1 MTAPRV
7 VVVHR
12 LSEYDELLRRHGTRG
27 QAEFFL
33 GSRGRSLAPVAEA
46 HAVLVDA
53 LAAVHAAIPRD
64 WRRGSVERAELARFP
79 FEPDDRLVVVGQDGL
94 VANVAKY
101 VDGQPV
107 LGVDPGLSGNLGVL
121 TRHGLGEVPALL
133 PALGSVP
140 VESRTMVEARIDD
153 GQELVALN
161 EVYVGHASH
170 QTARYRIET
179 GAGSERQAS
188 SGLVVA
194 TGTGATGW
202 CRSAWLER
210 RSPLELPR
218 PTDPTLGYFV
228 REAWPS
234 PATGTTYTEGLVEVG
249 CAVTLTVESDRLVVF
264 GDGLESDCLVAT
276 WGQTITV
283 ARAQRLLRLV

>member
-1 MTAPRV
+1 MTSPRV

-12 LSEYDELLRRHGTRG
+12 RSEYNELIRRHGTRG

-33 GSRGRSLAPVAEA
+33 GTRGRSIAAVAQA
-46 HAVLVDA
+46 HAVLDDA

-79 FEPDDRLVVVGQDGL
+79 FEPDDRVVVVGQDGL

-101 VDGQPV
+101 LDGQPV
-107 LGVDPGLSGNLGVL
+107 LGVDPGVSGNLGVL
-121 TRHGLGEVPALL
+121 TRHALGEVPALL

-140 VESRTMVEARIDD
+140 TEARTMVEARIDD
-153 GQELVALN
+153 GQTLAALN

-170 QTARYRIET
+170 QTARYRLDT

-188 SGLVVA
+188 SGLIVA
-194 TGTGATGW
+194 TGTGASGW

-210 RSPLELPR
+210 HSLLELPR
-218 PTDPTLGYFV
+218 PTDPSLGFFV

-234 PATGTTYTEGLVEVG
+234 SATGTTYTEGLLEPG
-249 CAVTLTVESDRLVVF
+249 CALTVTVESDRLVIF
-264 GDGLESDCLVAT
+264 GDGLEADCLVAT

-283 ARAQRLLRLV
+283 ARAGRLLSLV